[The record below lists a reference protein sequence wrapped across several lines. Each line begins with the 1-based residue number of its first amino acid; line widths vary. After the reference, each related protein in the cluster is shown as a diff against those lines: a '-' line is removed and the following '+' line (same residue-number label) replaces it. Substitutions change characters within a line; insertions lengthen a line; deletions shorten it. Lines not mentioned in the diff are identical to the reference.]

1 MDWVSEKPLYGGH
14 RGLQLVSQVQC
25 ASLGTPPADLPLHP
39 SVLLP
44 PLHSPPLQLDWSVRT
59 QASLTFILFHLPRL
73 FSFLLPHLHL
83 SILQGPAEFP
93 QLRHAPVHSRDH
105 WFCPLLNA
113 ENCSFLEL
121 NSHRD

>member
-1 MDWVSEKPLYGGH
+1 MDRVSEKPLYGVH

-39 SVLLP
+39 SVLLL

-59 QASLTFILFHLPRL
+59 QAPVTFILFRLPRL

-83 SILQGPAEFP
+83 SILQGPAESP
-93 QLRHAPVHSRDH
+93 SSVM
-105 WFCPLLNA
+105 PLFTPGTSGFALFQIQRIVA
-113 ENCSFLEL
+113 S
-121 NSHRD
+121 

>member
-1 MDWVSEKPLYGGH
+1 MDRVSEKPLYGVH

-39 SVLLP
+39 SVLLL
-44 PLHSPPLQLDWSVRT
+44 PLRSPPLQLDWSVRT
-59 QASLTFILFHLPRL
+59 QAPVTFILFRLPRL
-73 FSFLLPHLHL
+73 FSFLLPHL
-83 SILQGPAEFP
+83 
-93 QLRHAPVHSRDH
+93 RHAPVHSRDQ
-105 WFCPLLNA
+105 WFCALPNT